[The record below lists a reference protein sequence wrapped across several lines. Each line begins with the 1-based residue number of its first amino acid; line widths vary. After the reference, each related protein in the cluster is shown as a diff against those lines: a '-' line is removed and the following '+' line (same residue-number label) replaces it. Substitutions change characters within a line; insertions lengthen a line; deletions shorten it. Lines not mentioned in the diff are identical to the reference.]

1 MLENWLLE
9 FLFAM
14 GRFFI
19 HPLVYFFLIYSLVLG
34 YIRVKRER
42 RSFHTRI
49 QDLYEEVRFTYS
61 KGLLTGLVLSAAAL
75 AFGFG
80 MPSGAVIVLGAV
92 TLLLALTM
100 QLRFLSPAYTLG
112 LTMFAVLIL
121 MNTGILSGSLEL
133 EGTSFAVLA
142 LLMGF
147 FLIAEGSLAFKTGH
161 VKTSPF
167 LLKSSRGLPIGNH
180 VANRT
185 WLVPLLLLVPGG
197 TLTESLSWWPVVTIG
212 NEPFML
218 LFIPY
223 IIGFH
228 QRVQGSLPKESI
240 MVTSK
245 RIIWLGIGI
254 TAIAAVSIW
263 ITPLAFA
270 AAILAIAGREFLTV
284 RQRMNDN
291 SAAFY
296 FSKRDQGLMVLGIL
310 PNSPAVKLQLEVGE
324 IIMKT
329 NGTPVKT
336 VDEFYQAL
344 QINGAFCKMEVIGHN
359 GEIRFV
365 QGAIYKGE
373 HHELGILFVQDDK
386 KWGIEAV

>member
-9 FLFAM
+9 FLLAM

-34 YIRVKRER
+34 FIRIKRER
-42 RSFHTRI
+42 KSFHTRI
-49 QDLYEEVRFTYS
+49 QDIYEEVRFTYS
-61 KGLLTGLVLSAAAL
+61 KGLMAGLLLSAVT
-75 AFGFG
+75 FGLG
-80 MPSGAVIVLGAV
+80 VMIPLGSIVLLAIV
-92 TLLLALTM
+92 TVILSLTF
-100 QLRFLSPAYTLG
+100 QLRFLTPAYTMG
-112 LTMFAVLIL
+112 LTIFAAFFL
-121 MNTGILSGSLEL
+121 MQTDAVSFLPDLNE
-133 EGTSFAVLA
+133 TSFSILA
-142 LLMGF
+142 IVMGLL
-147 FLIAEGSLAFKTGH
+147 LIAEGVLAYRTAH
-161 VKTSPF
+161 LKTSPF

-185 WLVPLLLLVPGG
+185 WLLPLFLLIPGG
-197 TLTESLSWWPVVTIG
+197 SLTESLSWWPVLTIG
-212 NEPFML
+212 DEPFL
-218 LFIPY
+218 FVFIPY

-245 RIIWLGIGI
+245 RVMWLGLII
-254 TAIAAVSIW
+254 SAAAAVSVW
-263 ITPLAFA
+263 FMPLAFA
-270 AAILAIAGREFLTV
+270 AALLAIIGREFLTV

-296 FSKRDQGLMVLGIL
+296 FSKRDHGLMVLGIL
-310 PNSPAVKLQLEVGE
+310 PHSPAVKLELEVGE

-329 NGTPVKT
+329 NGASVKT

-344 QINGAFCKMEVIGHN
+344 QINGAFCKMEVIGLN
-359 GEIRFV
+359 GEIRYV

-373 HHELGILFVQDDK
+373 HHELGILFVQDEK
-386 KWGIEAV
+386 KWGTEAV